1 MSASSGSGV
10 SGIVQNSALA
20 FVASAQGISTDV
32 PTNPATLQGTTSE
45 GNQTDRLM
53 PPGLNA
59 LYETCTKVY
68 QDQPNPLQ
76 VTTRLKYWLGGHDP
90 LDYISMYWN
99 PGRAEE
105 NIAPHWHYVS
115 FGLSDLHG
123 DGRVH
128 PEPYPGGCSGYGL
141 ELTFRLE
148 SEERE
153 PPLWPAALMQALARY
168 IFTTGNKFM
177 PGDHVTWH
185 APLDGANSRLRH
197 LLVTEDPQLGK
208 VDTPHGGVSFVQM
221 VGCTSRELRAA
232 QRGSGL
238 EVIEAIGKDTR
249 CGGPWLVSRVSRGSA
264 RLPQGSR
271 AAHLA
276 GVSARVRW
284 LRNPPVECNMS
295 VEQTEPLS
303 PSVEQQIKETLQRG
317 LCSMTDRGTEGHNMS
332 TDSFEMSS
340 IERALPQ
347 LPETMEGSWS
357 GSDEIEYLDSVHII
371 FNAEGASLLPLA
383 IDGRVLH
390 SRHFT
395 WRQGPRAVTIL
406 PPTVAGA
413 FVTPEKPYAVRGG
426 WLQVL
431 IPPSLARAMAPQVSA
446 LSRFADS
453 DSESDVDSPPPRL
466 PFALSWPTYKLSVSV
481 ERDDVL

>member
-32 PTNPATLQGTTSE
+32 PTNSATLQGTTSE
-45 GNQTDRLM
+45 VNQTDHLM

-68 QDQPNPLQ
+68 PDQPNPLQ

-105 NIAPHWHYVS
+105 NITPHWHYVS

-153 PPLWPAALMQALARY
+153 PPLWPAALLQALARY

-208 VDTPHGGVSFVQM
+208 VDTPHGGVSFVQ
-221 VGCTSRELRAA
+221 RDIFE
-232 QRGSGL
+232 
-238 EVIEAIGKDTR
+238 

-295 VEQTEPLS
+295 VERTEPLS

-347 LPETMEGSWS
+347 LPETMEWPSPPFSSFHLAS
-357 GSDEIEYLDSVHII
+357 GPSSGHHFTSHCSGGLCNTGEAVCCKRWLAAGI
-371 FNAEGASLLPLA
+371 FNHQLYIAGSNPTFARARHGPSGVRALPL
-383 IDGRVLH
+383 R
-390 SRHFT
+390 
-395 WRQGPRAVTIL
+395 RQ
-406 PPTVAGA
+406 
-413 FVTPEKPYAVRGG
+413 
-426 WLQVL
+426 
-431 IPPSLARAMAPQVSA
+431 
-446 LSRFADS
+446 
-453 DSESDVDSPPPRL
+453 RL
-466 PFALSWPTYKLSVSV
+466 
-481 ERDDVL
+481 